1 MPDSGSVDRATGYD
15 RYARSELREQEE
27 CCPHCGRTT
36 QVEGV
41 EAVLKRGAVVVAYD
55 PTIVT
60 WRGRIVPL
68 SPTEAHVYAHL
79 ARRGRA
85 TIAEID
91 DQLLAFGSNPATRS
105 LVVGHI
111 RGKFRKMGACD
122 PFERIGA
129 HAFRLRVDPDEKGLA
144 APVIGLRLPR
154 YATLS
159 K

>member
-1 MPDSGSVDRATGYD
+1 MSAFKSIDEATGD
-15 RYARSELREQEE
+15 FRYRRSKPTEPME
-27 CCPHCGRTT
+27 CCPHCGSTT
-36 QVEGV
+36 QLQDS
-41 EAVLKRGAVVVAYD
+41 EAVLKRGAVVIAYD

-60 WRGRIVPL
+60 WRGRLVPL

-91 DQLLAFGSNPATRS
+91 AELHAFGSNPATRS
-105 LVVGHI
+105 LVLGHI
-111 RGKFRKMGACD
+111 RGKFRKLGACD

-129 HAFRLRVDPDEKGLA
+129 HALRLRVDPDENGLA
-144 APVIGLRLPR
+144 APVIGLKLPR